1 MYLPR
6 NTNFK
11 IIYQYIIMKLV
22 FLGRYIIMKHKFG
35 EILPPRSYAPT
46 PPTIGDLDFHHV
58 SQEVLMLQLTFLA

>member
-1 MYLPR
+1 
-6 NTNFK
+6 
-11 IIYQYIIMKLV
+11 MKLV